1 MSQLVSDDPTCLVI
15 SKSSNV
21 FTGENSKQE
30 INLASF
36 LMHESFCLR
45 NIVLCDKCSQ
55 PFDKSQ
61 RQEHFEEYHA
71 LVACECGE
79 QVEKSEIESHKV
91 RLGDYT
97 GMVFLN
103 AMVTV

>member
-1 MSQLVSDDPTCLVI
+1 MYKVCAKKI
-15 SKSSNV
+15 ENF

-36 LMHESFCLR
+36 LMHEPFCLR

-61 RQEHFEEYHA
+61 QQEHFEEYHA

-91 RLGDYT
+91 SLGDYA

-103 AMVTV
+103 VIVMV